1 MREGEVEVGEREGGF
16 EAVAGS
22 VATGMMRVAGDVTTA
37 STTAGVEAVAFE
49 GAEEEVEEDEVVVDE
64 SAVTYAPGNRPCFPP
79 ISPNHQPDGSSLIT
93 LTLSPFLKLMLSSS
107 SPLKSKIATTNEAE
121 EDEVEAAEVEEDEG
135 GAEEGMIST

>member
-1 MREGEVEVGEREGGF
+1 MGEREGGF

-37 STTAGVEAVAFE
+37 STTAGVEEASEVAAFE